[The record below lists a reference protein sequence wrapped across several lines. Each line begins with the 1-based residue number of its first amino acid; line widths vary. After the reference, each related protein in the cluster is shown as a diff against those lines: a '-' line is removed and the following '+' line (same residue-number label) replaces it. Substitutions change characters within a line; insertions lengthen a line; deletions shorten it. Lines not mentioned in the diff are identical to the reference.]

1 MADRPW
7 IIPSDVKGYSEFE
20 KVKNRADAKL
30 VMDISRA
37 ESYIIKRTNNTFT
50 DATKYPTIPENI
62 RLAAILVAEHYANA
76 STTDPQKKM
85 QSETFKDYSYTVSEA
100 GADQDVED
108 LDIDALISDYIN
120 KSSAGTLDFKMRR
133 L

>member
-7 IIPSDVKGYSEFE
+7 IAPSDVKGYTEFE
-20 KVKNRADAKL
+20 KVKNRPDAKL
-30 VMDISRA
+30 LVDISRA
-37 ESYIIKRTNNTFT
+37 ESYIIKRTNNTFA
-50 DATKYPTIPENI
+50 DATTYPTIPENI
-62 RLAAILVAEHYANA
+62 KLAAILVAEHYANIA
-76 STTDPQKKM
+76 TTDPQKKM

-100 GADQDVED
+100 GADQGVDD

-120 KSSAGTLDFKMRR
+120 KSSAGTLDFRMRR